1 MKLISKTVK
10 KSYQKNQNNNMK
22 LKSISLVTTAFAF
35 VSITSCNSSSSGNE
49 NNTDST
55 KNVATVSTS
64 DSGARSLIPDKKN
77 FETTIDG
84 KPTDLYVLKNHNGME
99 AAITNYGGRLVSL
112 IVPDKNGK
120 MTDVVVGFN
129 SVEGYEKS
137 TEPYFGAT
145 IGRYGNRI
153 AKGQFSLD
161 GKKYQLSI
169 NNGVNTLHGGKKGF
183 QYEVWDADKLND
195 STLQLTYL
203 SKDMEEGF
211 PGNLN
216 VKVTYSLTGDNGF
229 KAQYEATTDKPTVV
243 NLTNHAFFNLNG
255 EGSGTILNHTV
266 QIYADK
272 YTPIDSGFIPLGP
285 IAVVKGTPFDFTKPT
300 TIGARIDENNIQLKN
315 AKGYD
320 DNFVLNGTKV
330 NGLNHAATVTGD
342 KSGIVMN
349 IYTQE
354 PGLQFYS
361 GNFMFG
367 KNTFS
372 DGSKDDFRTAFAME
386 TQHFP
391 DSPNEPSYPST
402 VLKPGQVYKTYSV
415 YDFSTVK

>member
-1 MKLISKTVK
+1 MNI
-10 KSYQKNQNNNMK
+10 KS
-22 LKSISLVTTAFAF
+22 LSHIATALTLLSLA
-35 VSITSCNSSSSGNE
+35 SCNSSSSGNKSSK
-49 NNTDST
+49 DST
-55 KNVATVSTS
+55 NNVATRKAK
-64 DSGARSLIPDKKN
+64 DSGTAFLIPDKKN
-77 FETTIDG
+77 FETNIDG

-120 MTDVVVGFN
+120 MTDVVVGFK
-129 SVEGYEKS
+129 SVQGYENS

-153 AKGQFSLD
+153 AKGQFSLG
-161 GKKYQLSI
+161 GKKYQLSV
-169 NNGVNTLHGGKKGF
+169 NNGVNTLHGGKMGF
-183 QYEVWDADKLND
+183 QYRVWDADELND
-195 STLQLTYL
+195 STLQLSYL

-229 KAQYEATTDKPTVV
+229 KAEYEATTDKETVV

-285 IAVVKGTPFDFTKPT
+285 TATVKGTPFDFTKPT
-300 TIGARIDENNIQLKN
+300 TIGARINESNSQLKN

-320 DNFVLNGTKV
+320 DNFVLNKTKV

-342 KSGIVMN
+342 ISGIVMN
-349 IYTQE
+349 IFTQE

-367 KNTFS
+367 KNTFN

-386 TQHFP
+386 TQHYP
-391 DSPNEPSYPST
+391 NSPNEPSYPST
-402 VLKPGQVYKTYSV
+402 VLKPGDLYKTYSV